1 MRVPAGKEDPLE
13 AMERSRETRLTARRP
28 TNVVGRPIMRLR
40 NTTVGAVLCIAL
52 LAFAGPAFAASSAED
67 SYSEP
72 AGSVQQQLDPRG
84 DDNHSVPP
92 SSTTERHGTNA
103 SNNSLPFTGLD
114 IALVV
119 AAGGVLLAMGL
130 GIRRLSRAE
139 TA

>member
-1 MRVPAGKEDPLE
+1 
-13 AMERSRETRLTARRP
+13 
-28 TNVVGRPIMRLR
+28 MRLR

-103 SNNSLPFTGLD
+103 SANNSSLPFTGLD

-130 GIRRLSRAE
+130 GIRRLSRPEA
-139 TA
+139 A